1 MNQAL
6 RRTAALAALAVAATF
21 AAPADVEAQS
31 FPVVPGTILGFG
43 AAYATGPDI
52 FVQYLGFEAAY
63 TDDLYFS
70 VFYGGTEHFLFS
82 NKTAGV
88 GEVFSLNDAMGPGF
102 SFTTGSEVVFAMY
115 VSASVAEH
123 DGKTYYTGDPTRNPD
138 GLDHA
143 LWATYAGTGTYMG
156 ETIEFDHQIGFE
168 DILNGGDEDY
178 DDMVFATYGV
188 EVVPEPMSMLL
199 LATGLAGIAGV
210 AYRRRND
217 GHEQDE
223 A

>member
-1 MNQAL
+1 M
-6 RRTAALAALAVAATF
+6 AALAVAAAF
-21 AAPADVEAQS
+21 ASPMSADAQS
-31 FPVVPGTILGFG
+31 FPVVPGTLLGFG
-43 AAYATGPDI
+43 AAQATGPDI

-115 VSASVAEH
+115 VSASKPAD

-156 ETIEFDHQIGFE
+156 GTIAFDHQVGFE

-178 DDMVFATYGV
+178 DDMVFATSGV

-199 LATGLAGIAGV
+199 LATGLIGVAGV
-210 AYRRRND
+210 AFRRRNED
-217 GHEQDE
+217 VEQDE